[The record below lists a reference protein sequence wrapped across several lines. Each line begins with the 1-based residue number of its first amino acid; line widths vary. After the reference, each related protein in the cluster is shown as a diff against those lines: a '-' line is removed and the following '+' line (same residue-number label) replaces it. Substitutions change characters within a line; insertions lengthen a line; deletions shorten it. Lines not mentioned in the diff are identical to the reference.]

1 ASSSS
6 KQTHI
11 YSDQAPRR
19 RGRTHSELDQIG
31 GNLFYAT
38 SAELEETSP
47 RHSLTVREAAA
58 HAGVGI
64 VAWEVLRRILPRR
77 AAPEGVPS
85 PRPVTADGWT
95 REQWRLL
102 ELEGR
107 RRLKAAASYAKS
119 LPRSSQAAAV
129 AGVSSVLLCACGL
142 GLRRRRRKL
151 RSRRSPQAIIA
162 GEDQACAVESQIHSV
177 KEKDMICDTGS
188 AVVRVPSPS
197 RRRAQ
202 QRNQRELVQ
211 LQEESQPL
219 RMSLPGMTSETLKLP
234 LKPAVDWPLSKQE
247 KQEQLLSLYE
257 RDGEAADD
265 MLYSG
270 AAALEDLQHE
280 LEEVRR
286 EAGAAQ
292 RRHSCMASP
301 ASSPSESSEVQRLRV
316 A

>member
-1 ASSSS
+1 MPPAGHRRRRPATFVALAAAATGLGITAPAALFRSRSDAAADASSSS

-19 RGRTHSELDQIG
+19 RARTHSELDQIG

-151 RSRRSPQAIIA
+151 RSRRSPQAIMA
-162 GEDQACAVESQIHSV
+162 GEDQ
-177 KEKDMICDTGS
+177 
-188 AVVRVPSPS
+188 
-197 RRRAQ
+197 
-202 QRNQRELVQ
+202 
-211 LQEESQPL
+211 
-219 RMSLPGMTSETLKLP
+219 
-234 LKPAVDWPLSKQE
+234 
-247 KQEQLLSLYE
+247 
-257 RDGEAADD
+257 
-265 MLYSG
+265 
-270 AAALEDLQHE
+270 
-280 LEEVRR
+280 
-286 EAGAAQ
+286 
-292 RRHSCMASP
+292 
-301 ASSPSESSEVQRLRV
+301 
-316 A
+316 